1 MISSFVSPSRS
12 PLSGLDSYFRDIKAT
27 PILSELEE
35 KAICQRIGE
44 GDAEARD
51 HLVRANLRLV
61 VSIAR
66 SYCRD
71 GVDLQDLIAE
81 GNLGLIRAAEAFDP
95 EVGTRF
101 TTYAKFWIKQSI
113 KRLVI
118 NNAKPI
124 RLPAYMNELMV
135 KWHRAKKQLH
145 DELQRPATSSE
156 IAARLELNPA
166 KLKMIQQA
174 IQIYNAGSSPGKSDE
189 TNGIEL
195 LLVDDERP
203 AEETLVEKEDIQKIL
218 HLLDSLDEREATVL
232 RMRFGLGNEE
242 PCTLVTIGERLGLT
256 RERVRQIEKLALAN
270 LAKQLA
276 DGSSARG
283 SAQREPRFRKLCA

>member
-1 MISSFVSPSRS
+1 
-12 PLSGLDSYFRDIKAT
+12 LSGLDSYFRDIKAT

-35 KAICQRIGE
+35 KEICQRICD

-71 GVDLQDLIAE
+71 GIDLLDLIAE
-81 GNLGLIRAAEAFDP
+81 GNLGLIRAAEAFDLA
-95 EVGTRF
+95 VGTRF
-101 TTYAKFWIKQSI
+101 TTYAKFWIKQSV

-135 KWHRAKKQLH
+135 KWHRTKKQLH
-145 DELQRPATSSE
+145 DELQRPATATE

-218 HLLDSLDEREATVL
+218 HLMDSLDGREATVL
-232 RMRFGLGNEE
+232 RLRFGLGNEE

-270 LAKQLA
+270 LAKQLTN
-276 DGSSARG
+276 GSTAGG
-283 SAQREPRFRKLCA
+283 SAQRGPRFRKLCA